1 VTEFSMEIKAP
12 RRRAEVTIK
21 SWWAKKL
28 ALEEGVQP
36 CHVLGVFQYI
46 EDSDCAYPVFVC
58 ELDDGRVIEVATSDV
73 KFVDTEGGI
82 II

>member
-1 VTEFSMEIKAP
+1 MAGLSMEIKVP
-12 RRRAEVTIK
+12 RRRAEVTIN

-28 ALEEGVQP
+28 VLEEGAQP
-36 CHVLGVFQYI
+36 CHVLGVFQCI

-82 II
+82 ML